1 MGQTVPRSKTSAAT
15 DNLFSVFKTVFFWYT
30 SFMKNVTLIAAV
42 MLCAALFT
50 HCKKET
56 SQNRHPADEPSLPLP
71 ANTQRLSAEAN
82 SYLQGK
88 HIFVLLGYGYND
100 EGFVEKTR
108 AALEERYGVQGEEKD
123 GLIMIA
129 VYPDD
134 FMRGSTARISLLTTA
149 VEDTELAGI
158 ILLGAP
164 ESTHRSLAKLQ
175 DKNGGEYPYPVYS
188 FFPQDDV
195 LGSESTAD
203 FVLDYA
209 QKTDLLQAEEQLES
223 DFDADNLLANAIE
236 TMLNP
241 QEPIPADSDLRSFV
255 QKLVGSGRTIRPYTD
270 GETGLQ
276 AQNHFIFE

>member
-1 MGQTVPRSKTSAAT
+1 
-15 DNLFSVFKTVFFWYT
+15 
-30 SFMKNVTLIAAV
+30 MKNVTLIAAV

-56 SQNRHPADEPSLPLP
+56 AQSQHPADGTNASLPSN
-71 ANTQRLSAEAN
+71 AQQLSAEAN
-82 SYLQGK
+82 TYLQGK

-100 EGFVEKTR
+100 KTFVEKTR
-108 AALEERYGVQGEEKD
+108 AELEERYGIQNEEKD
-123 GLIMIA
+123 GLIMLA

-158 ILLGAP
+158 VLLGAP

-223 DFDADNLLANAIE
+223 DFDADNLLVSAIE

-241 QEPIPADSDLRSFV
+241 QEPIPADSDLRAFV

>member
-1 MGQTVPRSKTSAAT
+1 
-15 DNLFSVFKTVFFWYT
+15 
-30 SFMKNVTLIAAV
+30 MKNVMLIAAA
-42 MLCAALFT
+42 LCCAAVLT

-56 SQNRHPADEPSLPLP
+56 GKSQPSADETEQTLPADIRRLP
-71 ANTQRLSAEAN
+71 AEAHA
-82 SYLQGK
+82 YLQGK

-100 EGFVEKTR
+100 KAFVEKARTD
-108 AALEERYGVQGEEKD
+108 LEARYGVQTEEND
-123 GLIMIA
+123 GLIMLA

-164 ESTHRSLAKLQ
+164 EYTHRSLAKLQ

-209 QKTDLLQAEEQLES
+209 QKTDLLQAEEQLEA
-223 DFDADNLLANAIE
+223 DFDADTLLANAIE

-241 QEPIPADSDLRSFV
+241 QEPIPAGSDLRAFV
-255 QKLVGSGRTIRPYTD
+255 QKLVGSERTIRPYTD

>member
-1 MGQTVPRSKTSAAT
+1 
-15 DNLFSVFKTVFFWYT
+15 
-30 SFMKNVTLIAAV
+30 MKNVTLIVAV

-56 SQNRHPADEPSLPLP
+56 SQNRQPADEPSQSLP

-100 EGFVEKTR
+100 EAFVEKTR
-108 AALEERYGVQGEEKD
+108 AALEERYGVQSEEKD

-241 QEPIPADSDLRSFV
+241 QEPIPTDSDLRSFV